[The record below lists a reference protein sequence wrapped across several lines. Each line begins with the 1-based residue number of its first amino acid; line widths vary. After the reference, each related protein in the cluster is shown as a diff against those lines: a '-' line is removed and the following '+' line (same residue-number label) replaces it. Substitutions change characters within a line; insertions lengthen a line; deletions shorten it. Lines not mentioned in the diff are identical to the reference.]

1 MKLLT
6 RDNLV
11 MALLI
16 ALVLSNFMLHS
27 NMGKTQTAQ
36 RGAMARMSRVM
47 QAPRAQMRGHVDGK
61 AGKARMTRT
70 RKDGEHQQ
78 PKVK

>member
-1 MKLLT
+1 
-6 RDNLV
+6 
-11 MALLI
+11 
-16 ALVLSNFMLHS
+16 MLHN

-47 QAPRAQMRGHVDGK
+47 QAPHAEMRGHVDGK
-61 AGKARMTRT
+61 AGKARKVRAK
-70 RKDGEHQQ
+70 RDSQQ

>member
-1 MKLLT
+1 MKLLS
-6 RDNLV
+6 RDNVV

-16 ALVLSNFMLHS
+16 GIFISNFMLHS

-47 QAPRAQMRGHVDGK
+47 QAPRAQTTGCVDCK
-61 AGKARMTRT
+61 AGKAKKVRAQ
-70 RKDGEHQQ
+70 KGIQK

>member
-16 ALVLSNFMLHS
+16 GLALSNFMLH
-27 NMGKTQTAQ
+27 NNTGKTQTAQ
-36 RGAMARMSRVM
+36 RGAMARMSRVI
-47 QAPRAQMRGHVDGK
+47 QAPRAQTTGCVDCK
-61 AGKARMTRT
+61 AGKAKKVRAQ
-70 RKDGEHQQ
+70 KGIQK

>member
-1 MKLLT
+1 VKLLT

-16 ALVLSNFMLHS
+16 GLALSNFMLHN

-47 QAPRAQMRGHVDGK
+47 QAPHAEMRGHVDGK
-61 AGKARMTRT
+61 AGKARKVRAK
-70 RKDGEHQQ
+70 RDSQQ

>member
-1 MKLLT
+1 MKLFT

-16 ALVLSNFMLHS
+16 GLALSNFMLHS

-61 AGKARMTRT
+61 AGKGRMMRA
-70 RKDGEHQQ
+70 KKEGQHQK